1 LPNPLD
7 LFAVTALGLE
17 SIAAA
22 ELAALGVPR
31 HAIRP
36 EPGGVAWRG
45 DARSLY
51 AANLRLRTASR
62 VLVRVASF
70 RATAFWELERRARPL
85 AWERWLAAGSAVQ
98 VRATCRK
105 SRLYHSDAVAERVLE
120 AVVRRVSGVT
130 GVAMAGD
137 EGEGSEAPA
146 GEEEAAADDATQ
158 LVVARVA
165 HDLVTLSVDASG
177 ELLHRRGYRQAVA
190 RAPLRETIAAA
201 MLLAVGW
208 DGSTPLVDP
217 FCGSGTIPIEGAL
230 LARRIAP
237 GLVRADRSSGFAFQS
252 WPELDA
258 RAWREEVDAARA
270 EVRPGAEVPIV
281 GSDRDAGAVAAAREN
296 ATRAGVAADA
306 TFERR
311 ALSDAAP
318 PDGAGV
324 GMLVTN
330 PPYGVRV
337 GDQAAVRDLWA
348 RFGQVVHERF
358 GGWTAALLS
367 PDPALDRQTCLRLAE
382 RFRTRNGGIPVRL
395 VAGSP

>member
-1 LPNPLD
+1 M
-7 LFAVTALGLE
+7 
-17 SIAAA
+17 AAA

-31 HAIRP
+31 QAMRL

-62 VLVRVASF
+62 VLVRVATF

-105 SRLYHSDAVAERVLE
+105 SRLYHSDAVAQRVLE
-120 AVVRRVSGVT
+120 AMAHRVSGVT
-130 GVAMAGD
+130 GVAVAGD
-137 EGEGSEAPA
+137 DAEGSEPRA
-146 GEEEAAADDATQ
+146 GEGDEPGDDGAQ
-158 LVVARVA
+158 LVVARIA
-165 HDLVTLSVDASG
+165 RDEVTLSVDASG
-177 ELLHRRGYRQAVA
+177 ALLHRRGYRQAIA

-217 FCGSGTIPIEGAL
+217 FCGSGTIAIEGAL

-237 GLVRADRSSGFAFQS
+237 GLARADRSGGFAFLH

-258 RAWREEVDAARA
+258 RAWREEVEAARA
-270 EVRPGAEVPIV
+270 DVRPGAEVPIV
-281 GSDRDAGAVAAAREN
+281 GSDRDAGAITAAGEN
-296 ATRAGVAADA
+296 AARAGVAADV

-318 PDGAGV
+318 PDGAGA
-324 GMLVTN
+324 GLLVTN

-348 RFGQVVHERF
+348 RLGQVARERF

-367 PDPALDRQTCLRLAE
+367 PDPALDRQTRLSLTE
-382 RFRTRNGGIPVRL
+382 RFHTRNGGIPVRF
-395 VAGSP
+395 VTGRV